1 MTRLR
6 PLSIRLRLTLL
17 FTAVL
22 AGTLL
27 VFGTTLHTL
36 LARTLLASADN
47 ISAGRAHAVARDAVH
62 IAPDGSLL
70 VSLRPPPSR
79 DLGRPFI
86 LVQVFDLR
94 TRRIAGRSPNLDEE
108 SLPITPRVLAAAQQG
123 QADFETVRVDE
134 QRIRMYSLPVLAN
147 GVPVAVV
154 QVGRSLALDE
164 RLLGPLR
171 WLLVVL
177 AGVGLPTAAGLG
189 WMLAGRAL
197 APIRVITETAG
208 EIGRARDF
216 SRRIAHGGPPDE
228 LGQLA
233 GAINV
238 MLDDL
243 ERAHRDLEQALAAQR
258 RFVASASHELRTP
271 LTTIRLNAEML
282 ETRETDRTSER
293 ATMLADIA
301 SEADRLNRLVNN
313 LLVLARADAGWR
325 PTLRPTALRPIVE
338 DAYRQAQVLA
348 DGQTL
353 ELDAPRNVSVAGDPD
368 LLKQLLLIL
377 LDNAFKYTPAGGR
390 ITMRLAAANGEA
402 ALSVSDSGPGIAPE
416 DIPRIFDRFY
426 RADRARQVDGSGLGL
441 SIAQWIAEQHN
452 ARIDVASTVGRG
464 STFAVRFLPGAP
476 RAAVSTAQ
484 APPA

>member
-1 MTRLR
+1 MARPG

-27 VFGTTLHTL
+27 VFGVTLHAL

-47 ISAGRAHAVARDAVH
+47 ISAARAHAVVRDAVRF
-62 IAPDGSLL
+62 APDGAPL
-70 VSLRPPPSR
+70 VALRPSPPR

-86 LVQVFDLR
+86 LIQVLDLR
-94 TRRIAGRSPNLDEE
+94 TGRIVSRSPNLDQE
-108 SLPITPRVLAAAQQG
+108 SLPITPRMLAAAQQG
-123 QADFETVRVDE
+123 RAEFETVRIED
-134 QRIRMYSLPVLAN
+134 QRIRMYSLPVLAG

-197 APIRVITETAG
+197 APIRVITDTAG

-216 SRRIAHGGPPDE
+216 SRRIAHDGPPDE

-243 ERAHRDLEQALAAQR
+243 ERAHRDLEHALAAQR

-282 ETRETDRTSER
+282 EARETDKASER
-293 ATMLADIA
+293 AKMLDDIA

-325 PTLRPTALRPIVE
+325 PSLRPTALRPIVE

-348 DGQTL
+348 DGQSL
-353 ELDAPRNVSVAGDPD
+353 ALDAPEDVAVAGDPD
-368 LLKQLLLIL
+368 LLKQLVLIL

-390 ITMRLAAANGEA
+390 IALTLTASSGEA
-402 ALSVSDSGPGIAPE
+402 ALSVTDSGPGIAPD

-426 RADRARQVDGSGLGL
+426 RADRARQADGSGLGL
-441 SIAQWIAEQHN
+441 SIAQWIAEQHH
-452 ARIDVASTVGRG
+452 ARIDVASTVGQG
-464 STFAVRFLPGAP
+464 STFTVTFPGLPA
-476 RAAVSTAQ
+476 TT
-484 APPA
+484 PPVLFEP